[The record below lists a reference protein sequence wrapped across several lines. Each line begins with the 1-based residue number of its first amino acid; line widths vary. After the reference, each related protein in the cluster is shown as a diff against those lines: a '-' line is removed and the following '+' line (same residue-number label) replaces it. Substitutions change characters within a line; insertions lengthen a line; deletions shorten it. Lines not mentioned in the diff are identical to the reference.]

1 MVTRR
6 KVILDTERAKHLI
19 NIKPDSEYGLTHTL
33 LKHKLTVDEWDDLS
47 AYMYQQAQ
55 ALEQDDEGNAVSVIF
70 THDFRSW
77 VEGGRR
83 W

>member
-19 NIKPDSEYGLTHTL
+19 NMKPDSEYGLTHPF
-33 LKHKLTVDEWDDLS
+33 LKHKLTTDEWDDLS

-55 ALEQDDEGNAVSVIF
+55 ALDSTEDGVPVSVIF